1 MSTTKQEG
9 RHPIF
14 ARMYTRMSAK
24 AEERG
29 GAEHR
34 DRLLVGLTGRVVEVG
49 AGNGLNFAHYP
60 ETVSEVVAVEPEP
73 YLREQAREAAE
84 RTAVT
89 IHVLDGLADA
99 IPADDET
106 FDAGV
111 ASLVLCSVS
120 DQRRALAELYR
131 VIHPGGELRFYEHVV
146 ARDAMPA
153 ALQRAAD
160 ATLYP
165 RLSGGCHLA
174 RDTSAAIERAGF
186 TIETCDRFGFTPMPT
201 PPKIP
206 HILGSARRP

>member
-1 MSTTKQEG
+1 MSTTKQEV

-34 DRLLVGLTGRVVEVG
+34 DRLLVGLAGRVVEVG

-60 ETVSEVVAVEPEP
+60 EAVSEVLAVEPEP

-84 RTAVT
+84 RAAVT
-89 IHVLDGLADA
+89 IQIVDGLAEA
-99 IPADDET
+99 IPAEDGT

-111 ASLVLCSVS
+111 ASLVLCTVP
-120 DQRRALAELYR
+120 DQSRALAELYR
-131 VIHPGGELRFYEHVV
+131 VIRAGGELRFYEHVV
-146 ARDAMPA
+146 ARDGIPA
-153 ALQRAAD
+153 ALQRVAD

-174 RDTSAAIERAGF
+174 RDTGSAVERAGF
-186 TIETCDRFGFTPMPT
+186 TIESCDRFAFTPMPT
-201 PPKIP
+201 PPTIP
-206 HILGSARRP
+206 HILGAARRP